1 MMPNHANSVMAPCA
15 HTHASRN
22 YPAYSRNNCGMGDP
36 SHDDAEGTS
45 LTAKHTPEK
54 MSEHSIRPT
63 INMFR
68 HTVDALG
75 TRADTKHAM
84 QPVNAKRC
92 RHRIVY

>member
-15 HTHASRN
+15 HTHPFRN
-22 YPAYSRNNCGMGDP
+22 YPANGRNNCGMADP
-36 SHDDAEGTS
+36 SHDAEGTS

-68 HTVDALG
+68 HTAAGLG

-84 QPVNAKRC
+84 QPVNAKRF
-92 RHRIVY
+92 RHVIV